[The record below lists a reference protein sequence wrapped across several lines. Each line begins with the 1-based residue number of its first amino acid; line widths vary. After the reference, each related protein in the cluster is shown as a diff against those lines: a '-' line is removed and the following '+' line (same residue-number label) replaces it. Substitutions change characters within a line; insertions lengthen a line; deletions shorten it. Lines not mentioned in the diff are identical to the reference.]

1 MSVPYQ
7 VADQCSQW
15 MRSLLNENY
24 SESMREIFPGESDL
38 EDRELPAVKRNITV
52 GRESNVNA

>member
-15 MRSLLNENY
+15 MRSLSNEIH
-24 SESMREIFPGESDL
+24 SESMREYFSGESDL
-38 EDRELPAVKRNITV
+38 EDRELPAVKRNVTE
-52 GRESNVNA
+52 GRKSNVNA